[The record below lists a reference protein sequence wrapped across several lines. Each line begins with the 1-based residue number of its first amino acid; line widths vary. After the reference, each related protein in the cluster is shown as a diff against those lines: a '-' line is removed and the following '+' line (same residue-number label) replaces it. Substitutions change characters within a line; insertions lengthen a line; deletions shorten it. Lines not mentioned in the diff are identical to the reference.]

1 MITLKGEN
9 IYLRAL
15 EPNDLE
21 FIYAMENDKSIWEVS
36 NTQTPY
42 SRFLVKQYLENAHQD
57 IYEAKQLRLAICQDE
72 DFPAIG
78 LIDLFDF
85 DPKNN
90 RAGVGIVI
98 QSSENRNKNIGSEAL
113 QLLIQYAFHHLN
125 VHQLYANIGTEN
137 KASMALF
144 TKFGFQIIGIKKDWN
159 LVNGVYKDEAIFQ
172 LLTNPTG
179 VSELT

>member
-9 IYLRAL
+9 IFLRAL

-21 FIYAMENDKSIWEVS
+21 FVYAMENDQSIWEVS

-42 SRFLVKQYLENAHQD
+42 SRFLVKQYLKNAHQD
-57 IYEAKQLRLAICQDE
+57 IYEAKQLRLAICQDK
-72 DFPAIG
+72 DFPALG

-98 QSSENRNKNIGSEAL
+98 QGTENRKQNIGSEAL
-113 QLLIQYAFHHLN
+113 GLLIRYAFYHLN
-125 VHQLYANIGTEN
+125 LHQLYANIGTEN
-137 KASMALF
+137 EASITLF
-144 TKFGFQIIGIKKDWN
+144 TKFGFQKIGTKKDWT
-159 LVNGVYKDEAIFQ
+159 LVNGIYKDEAIFQ
-172 LLTNPTG
+172 LINNQL
-179 VSELT
+179 